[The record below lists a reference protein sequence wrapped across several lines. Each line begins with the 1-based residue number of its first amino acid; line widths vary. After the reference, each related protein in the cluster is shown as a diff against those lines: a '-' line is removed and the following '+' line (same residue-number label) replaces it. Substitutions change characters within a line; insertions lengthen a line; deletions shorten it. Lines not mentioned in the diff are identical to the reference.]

1 MFVIAADG
9 VLAYQ
14 GAISDDRR
22 SKEGA
27 DAETHVMNAVTQLIK
42 GDEVST
48 SYVQP
53 WGCSVKYARKGGGN
67 EGRGQ
72 RGPRRGPKDPRN

>member
-1 MFVIAADG
+1 MFVIDADG

-22 SKEGA
+22 GKEGA
-27 DAETHVMNAVTQLIK
+27 DAETHVMNAVKHLIK

-53 WGCSVKYARKGGGN
+53 WGCSVKYARSTQRHARPRPRPGP
-67 EGRGQ
+67 GR
-72 RGPRRGPKDPRN
+72 RP